1 MASTVTYHLADFDG
15 PLDLLLHLIKT
26 SEVDIFDIP
35 IVLITQQYL
44 AFLQAEQERNLDI
57 AGEFLVMAATLMSIK
72 ATYLIPKND
81 NVDLDEDLADYVDE
95 PDPRVDLVNQLLE
108 YQKYQQ
114 AAAKLR
120 EREEERQL
128 QFSRLPMSPPADI
141 EKAPLPAGI
150 ALSDLQTAFAK
161 MIRRRQ
167 LTEPAARTMV
177 AEQWSLQVQ
186 MGDIMQKVRERGRMT
201 FADFFDPQDNREKM
215 VTTFLGMLELVR
227 HQCLLIEQADA
238 FGTINV
244 QSGPRPY
251 ETIDFSED
259 KNENG

>member
-44 AFLQAEQERNLDI
+44 AFLKAEQERNLDI

-81 NVDLDEDLADYVDE
+81 EVNLDDDLADYVDE
-95 PDPRVDLVNQLLE
+95 PDPRADLVNQLVE

-114 AAAKLR
+114 AAAELR

-128 QFSRLPMSPPADI
+128 QFSRLPMAPPADV
-141 EKAPLPAGI
+141 EKAPLPLGL
-150 ALSDLQTAFAK
+150 ALSDLQVAFEK
-161 MIRRRQ
+161 MLRRRQ
-167 LTEPAARTMV
+167 LEEPAARTM
-177 AEQWSLQVQ
+177 ATDQWSLQTQMATIMTSVQ
-186 MGDIMQKVRERGRMT
+186 QHGEVNFD
-201 FADFFDPQDNREKM
+201 AFFGPQDDREKI

-227 HQCLLIEQADA
+227 HQCLVIEQAGE
-238 FGTINV
+238 FGTISL
-244 QSGPRPY
+244 QLGARPY
-251 ETIDFSED
+251 AAINFSKDEQG
-259 KNENG
+259 NG